1 MDSLYLP
8 KPKKKARAEGAIIV
22 HEDEAS
28 FRQSPTLHQTWA
40 PRNAQP
46 QIPTRGQ
53 RNTQKILA
61 GVDISTGKFAYRHQ
75 TEYFNADTYIA
86 FLEQCLIPSLY
97 RRNHRVFLI
106 QDNASYHKKPEV
118 YDWFSA
124 HRRQVEVFL
133 LPPYSPEFN
142 AVERIWNY
150 TRQVATH
157 NRYFDAPEE
166 LCSSLFAT
174 FHDIQQ
180 HPEKI
185 MGRLAP
191 FS

>member
-1 MDSLYLP
+1 
-8 KPKKKARAEGAIIV
+8 
-22 HEDEAS
+22 
-28 FRQSPTLHQTWA
+28 LHQTWA

-61 GVDISTGKFAYRHQ
+61 GVDVATGKFVYRHQ
-75 TEYFNADTYIA
+75 TEYFNADTYVE
-86 FLEQCLIPSLY
+86 FLEQSLIPNFY

-118 YDWFSA
+118 YDWFRK
-124 HRRQVEVFL
+124 HRHQVEVYL

-142 AVERIWNY
+142 AVERVWNY
-150 TRQVATH
+150 TRKMATH
-157 NRYFDAPEE
+157 NRYFDTPEE
-166 LCSSLFAT
+166 LCGSLFAT
-174 FHDIQQ
+174 FGDIQQ
-180 HPEKI
+180 YPENI

-191 FS
+191 YS

>member
-1 MDSLYLP
+1 MGAVHLSKL
-8 KPKKKARAEGAIIV
+8 KKKARAEGAIIV

-28 FRQSPTLHQTWA
+28 FRQAPTLHQTWA
-40 PRNAQP
+40 PRNTQP

-61 GVDISTGKFAYRHQ
+61 GVDVWTGKFVYRHQ
-75 TEYFNADTYIA
+75 TEYFNADTYVA
-86 FLEQCLIPSLY
+86 FLDQCLMPSFY

-124 HRRQVEVFL
+124 HRHKVEVYL

-142 AVERIWNY
+142 AVERIWHY
-150 TRQVATH
+150 TRKMATH
-157 NRYFDAPEE
+157 NRYFDTPEE
-166 LCSSLFAT
+166 LCSSLFET
-174 FHDIQQ
+174 FGDIQQ

-185 MGRLAP
+185 MGRMTP
-191 FS
+191 YF